1 MSKDDILQIFYL
13 ILSLQNS
20 WRPQFLQCEPIQSVS
35 NCSMAGCTSAGSLVR
50 IPASKFRRKLLFM
63 PMPAP
68 VKFAEPM

>member
-1 MSKDDILQIFYL
+1 MTFCKFFYL
-13 ILSLQNS
+13 IRSPQNS

-35 NCSMAGCTSAGSLVR
+35 NCSMAGYTSSGSLVR
-50 IPASKFRRKLLFM
+50 IPASKLRRKLFFM